1 MTIIVKC
8 SLQPSV
14 LSEWLETSMV
24 DYLLSLIC
32 TSELEEGKDDLMPIF
47 KE

>member
-1 MTIIVKC
+1 MG
-8 SLQPSV
+8 SV
-14 LSEWLETSMV
+14 RYSVGFSENDLRPAWA